1 MIREKQQQREANNQT
16 RQMKNFSVS
25 TNEEVELPQTTTMIV
40 CVAGWNL
47 TDHNLNLSEYSLKEF
62 VE

>member
-1 MIREKQQQREANNQT
+1 M
-16 RQMKNFSVS
+16 SVEILGS
-25 TNEEVELPQTTTMIV
+25 GWESIGKGEFPQTTTMIV

-47 TDHNLNLSEYSLKEF
+47 TDHNLNLSEYSLEAF